1 MSNRYD
7 RFLDGDSSYSGTTPA
22 SSRSN
27 TVSIRIH
34 TMLNR
39 VKIYDVEKYY
49 ESDGKLIMYGVNST
63 SQVRGKFVYP
73 LENIEHYNICG
84 DYDR

>member
-1 MSNRYD
+1 MNGHD
-7 RFLDGDSSYSGTTPA
+7 RFTDGDSSYHDTTPVPVKK
-22 SSRSN
+22 N

-34 TMLNR
+34 TMLGR
-39 VKIYDVEKYY
+39 VKIYDTEKYY
-49 ESDGKLIMYGVNST
+49 ESDGKLIIYGVNLA

-84 DYDR
+84 DYEH